1 MTLGKRI
8 IGWQIALV
16 LASVSTAIVIVGALW
31 RLPPLAAAAA
41 TGPEPKA
48 TLACSVEG
56 IVDLQRRNPRGH
68 SSWITELRINAFQ
81 QGQQDPVES
90 SVATSDAEGV
100 AYFYVT
106 DAGIYD
112 IGAKAA
118 HALESRAYGVELHQG
133 YNPGI
138 DLGTLLEGDADDSN
152 VIDGADFSLL
162 AASFWTGA
170 EATDFNEDGITN
182 VLDYSLLYDN
192 YGLSGPRPAALH
204 DHAHSVPQV
213 AGPWQG
219 AVQLEVDSLTVTP
232 GQIFQLPIRVL
243 AGGNELDAIEAHL
256 SFNPTE
262 LRVVDET
269 GSDDFAI
276 IPGSALGT
284 VIRNVADN
292 DAGSIQY
299 AAGVSFGAQPVA
311 ADFVLATI
319 RFQAVSLADPS
330 IVGVSAALVCRSGTP
345 YQLTVRDGQVRVL
358 AATPTVTPTQSPT
371 PTATA
376 SPTQSLTATPTAS
389 GSPTY
394 NPTPTSTATVSPTG
408 SPTPT
413 PTGALEFARQWLPIV
428 LSDHFPGPT
437 LTATIAPTRSPT
449 PTRTVTV
456 SPTHNPTPT
465 PTATGAS
472 GSARLWLPLVFLD
485 HSPLSTRFGVN
496 GSLKGCDL
504 RQLGSVGWYHSWTI
518 EIDPPRPG
526 GIEFV
531 QLIRLR
537 SEGSEYWPPDW
548 GELEA
553 AVEANPGSLWL
564 IGNEPDVETQDN
576 CTPQE
581 YAERYHACYTFIK
594 ARDASARV
602 SGPGIVQPTALRLQW
617 LDLALSAYEAAYGER
632 MPVDVWNIH
641 VQILPERRDGWGCE
655 IPPGLP
661 DDLGEDHQ
669 ISDNASVALFEEK
682 VLAFREWM
690 RDNGEREKPLIISE
704 YGVLMP
710 SGYGYLGGRDIN
722 LGDQIVMDF
731 MAGTFSFC
739 LEAADPLLGYQRDG
753 DRLVQRWA
761 WYSVKHRMSDL
772 GITPPYVGFNGSL
785 FEWARDYPGALT
797 QFGRRFRD
805 YLAAAD

>member
-1 MTLGKRI
+1 MNLGERI
-8 IGWQIALV
+8 TRRQIV
-16 LASVSTAIVIVGALW
+16 FGLASVSTAIVIAIALW
-31 RLPPLAAAAA
+31 SLPPLVAADA
-41 TGPEPKA
+41 TGPEPMA

-56 IVDLQRRNPRGH
+56 IVNLQRRYPKGH
-68 SSWITELRINAFQ
+68 PSWITELRMNVFQ

-90 SVATSDAEGV
+90 SVAVSDAEGV
-100 AYFYVT
+100 VYFYVT
-106 DAGIYD
+106 APGIYD

-118 HALESRAYGVELHQG
+118 HALESRAYGVELQQG
-133 YNPGI
+133 FNPGI

-284 VIRNVADN
+284 VIRNVVDN
-292 DAGSIQY
+292 DAGSIKY
-299 AAGVSFGAQPVA
+299 AAGVSFGAQAVS

-330 IVGVSAALVCRSGTP
+330 IVGVDASLACRSGAP
-345 YQLTVRDGQVRVL
+345 YQLTVSDGHVRVL
-358 AATPTVTPTQSPT
+358 AATPTVSPTYSPT
-371 PTATA
+371 PTPTPTV
-376 SPTQSLTATPTAS
+376 SPTHSPTATPTAS
-389 GSPTY
+389 R
-394 NPTPTSTATVSPTG
+394 TP
-408 SPTPT
+408 
-413 PTGALEFARQWLPIV
+413 
-428 LSDHFPGPT
+428 
-437 LTATIAPTRSPT
+437 
-449 PTRTVTV
+449 
-456 SPTHNPTPT
+456 
-465 PTATGAS
+465 
-472 GSARLWLPLVFLD
+472 GSARLWLPMVLTD
-485 HSPLSTRFGVN
+485 HPPASARFGVN
-496 GSLKGCDL
+496 GDLAGCDVQ
-504 RQLGSVGWYHSWTI
+504 QLGSIGWYQNWGI
-518 EIDPPRPG
+518 AIAPPRPRE
-526 GIEFV
+526 IQFV

-537 SEGSEYWPPDW
+537 GEGPVYWPPEW
-548 GELEA
+548 GVLEA
-553 AVEANPGSLWL
+553 AIEANPGALWL

-602 SGPGIVQPTALRLQW
+602 SAPGIVQPTALRFQW
-617 LDLALSAYEAAYGER
+617 LDMALSAYEAAYGER

-641 VQILPERRDGWGCE
+641 VQILPERRDGWGCD

-669 ISDNASVALFEEK
+669 VSDNVSVPLFEEK
-682 VLAFREWM
+682 VVAFREWM

-710 SGYGYLGGRDIN
+710 SGYGYLGGRDTN
-722 LGDQIVMDF
+722 LGDQMVRDF

-739 LEAADPLLGYQRDG
+739 LEATDPLLGYQNDG
-753 DRLVQRWA
+753 DHLVQKWA
-761 WYSVKHRMSDL
+761 WYSLKHRMSDF
-772 GITPPYVGFNGSL
+772 GITPPYLGFNGSL
-785 FEWARDYPGALT
+785 FEWTCDYPGVLT
-797 QFGRRFRD
+797 QFGRHFRD
-805 YLAAAD
+805 YLASAE